1 MSDRAPGLE
10 CAFALTPVE
19 DAYDLVAEGD
29 LPAYVRGTYY
39 LNGPARFAR
48 GELRY
53 RHWLDGDGMVCGL
66 RFGSAGTRF
75 TCRYVRGPKFVAEEI
90 AGRPLFRAFG
100 TAFPGDRLRRGVAT
114 ESPLNVSVYPYRDRL
129 LAFGE
134 QSLPLELDPDTLAT
148 RGPYNFDGQLNEFS
162 PFSAHPKF
170 DRATGEML
178 NFGIWFDPR
187 EPALHLYRFAGDG
200 QLASRTRAPLPY
212 ACAIHDFALTPRHA
226 VFYLSPH
233 VLDVAELRAGR
244 TTLEALS
251 WEPDR
256 GSRLLLVARDG
267 GAATEVPIGRRYCL
281 HVINAFEASGRLTA
295 DVIEFDRPVYD
306 EYLVPDLFSTVSPGR
321 PVRYVVDVATGVLLE
336 RREFDYARAP
346 DFPAIDP
353 RDAGRGY
360 RDFWM
365 LGIAAAGRSGR
376 KFFDRLARGDWDDG
390 DVRDDYRAPPRHYLA
405 GEPAFVPDP
414 RRPRAAVV
422 VCPVFDA
429 ESVATT
435 FAVFDAY
442 ALASGP
448 IARLRLR
455 APIHLGF
462 HATFHEH
469 SG

>member
-1 MSDRAPGLE
+1 VSDRAPGLE

-200 QLASRTRAPLPY
+200 NSPAALVPRCLTRAQST
-212 ACAIHDFALTPRHA
+212 ISRSRHDMRFSTSARTSSM
-226 VFYLSPH
+226 SPSCG
-233 VLDVAELRAGR
+233 LAGR
-244 TTLEALS
+244 
-251 WEPDR
+251 R
-256 GSRLLLVARDG
+256 SRR
-267 GAATEVPIGRRYCL
+267 
-281 HVINAFEASGRLTA
+281 
-295 DVIEFDRPVYD
+295 
-306 EYLVPDLFSTVSPGR
+306 SPGSPTAGAGCCWSR
-321 PVRYVVDVATGVLLE
+321 AT
-336 RREFDYARAP
+336 
-346 DFPAIDP
+346 
-353 RDAGRGY
+353 
-360 RDFWM
+360 
-365 LGIAAAGRSGR
+365 AA
-376 KFFDRLARGDWDDG
+376 
-390 DVRDDYRAPPRHYLA
+390 
-405 GEPAFVPDP
+405 
-414 RRPRAAVV
+414 RRPRSQSAA
-422 VCPVFDA
+422 
-429 ESVATT
+429 
-435 FAVFDAY
+435 
-442 ALASGP
+442 G
-448 IARLRLR
+448 IACTSSTRSRR
-455 APIHLGF
+455 PAG
-462 HATFHEH
+462 
-469 SG
+469 